1 LVAGAEVPVYAC
13 LPGNTTCTTFQIY
26 SVHPEVALLTAVSGA
41 GQTMSAN
48 QTPTQ
53 VVLRVTDAVGHP
65 MAGGTVSFY
74 ETLMQ
79 WTPDCPPQGRCPS
92 APTLATQTVQAVSG
106 ADGLVTLTP
115 LTGNGEPTRLYVT
128 AVTGNVASLNFEIE
142 LHP

>member
-1 LVAGAEVPVYAC
+1 
-13 LPGNTTCTTFQIY
+13 
-26 SVHPEVALLTAVSGA
+26 VHPEVALLTAVSGA

-65 MAGGTVSFY
+65 MAGGAVSFY

-92 APTLATQTVQAVSG
+92 APTLGIQTVQAVSG

-115 LTGNGEPTRLYVT
+115 LSGNGEPTRLYVT

-142 LHP
+142 QHP